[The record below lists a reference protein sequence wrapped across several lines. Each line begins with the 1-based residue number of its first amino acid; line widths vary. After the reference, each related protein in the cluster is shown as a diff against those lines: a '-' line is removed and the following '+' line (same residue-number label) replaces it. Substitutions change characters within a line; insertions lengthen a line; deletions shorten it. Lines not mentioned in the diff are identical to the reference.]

1 MFPASLNQ
9 TLSYFPPQK
18 ENGKVVVMPPHEVFA
33 EGEILWKNSVVA
45 QFIGKVP
52 NFSLFQKLIN
62 MLWGNEREVVIRSAG
77 PNLFIIQFPNVVAR
91 DRVLESDP

>member
-1 MFPASLNQ
+1 M
-9 TLSYFPPQK
+9 
-18 ENGKVVVMPPHEVFA
+18 
-33 EGEILWKNSVVA
+33 VA

-62 MLWGNEREVVIRSAG
+62 MLWGSEGEVVIRSAG